1 MLKILV
7 VDDEQGIREL
17 YESTLSSTA
26 VHVTQAAS
34 GEEGL
39 SLYRLDSSYDIVI
52 TDMNM
57 SGITG
62 AEMVNR
68 MLNQNRPLR
77 VVLVTGTKRD
87 EDWIAINSLSA
98 RCILLQVLEKP
109 IRPSRLIKAI
119 GKLLLSPGPTEQK

>member
-17 YESTLSSTA
+17 YESALSSTA

-39 SLYRLDSSYDIVI
+39 SLYRLDPSYDLVI

-57 SGITG
+57 PGITG
-62 AEMVNR
+62 AEMASR
-68 MLNQNRPLR
+68 MLDQNQPLR
-77 VVLVTGTKRD
+77 VILVTGTKRD
-87 EDWIAINSLSA
+87 EDWAAINSLAA
-98 RCILLQVLEKP
+98 RWALLQVLEKP
-109 IRPSRLIKAI
+109 IRPSQLIKAI
-119 GKLLLSPGPTEQK
+119 DKLFLSLGPTEQK

>member
-109 IRPSRLIKAI
+109 IRPSRLIEAI

>member
-39 SLYRLDSSYDIVI
+39 DIYLLDPSYDIVI

-62 AEMVNR
+62 AEMVSR
-68 MLNQNRPLR
+68 MLDQGRPLQ
-77 VVLVTGTKRD
+77 VILVTGTKRD
-87 EDWIAINSLSA
+87 EDWAAINSLTA
-98 RCILLQVLEKP
+98 RCALMQVLEKP
-109 IRPSRLIKAI
+109 IRPSRLIEAI
-119 GKLLLSPGPTEQK
+119 GKLLLSPGPTEQR